1 MEGRQIQGSWP
12 NRIDTIKVRG
22 LNWVTRSRSYCLRYS
37 FILILCGGINLLGGL
52 VRTTSSAF
60 AAPNQT
66 ASART
71 FTPRSIELNEQGVKA
86 AQAGKIMEAEGFFRK
101 ALSSDPYNLTAVF
114 NLAGMYLQ
122 NQKNDSAI
130 ALLEEYYKRIPQDLG
145 IAVRLGDAWFVKK
158 DIKRA
163 RQYYTKAFEQDKSY
177 PGVAQK
183 LATLALLTRDL
194 PTAEKMLELAT
205 QQQPKNFGLLENLSS
220 VYIAMKKPQ
229 KAITVAQQALNA
241 GATSPEVYVTLG
253 TAYESL
259 GQLENALSA
268 FNRAQKLGADDKELP
283 KHIARLEEALE

>member
-1 MEGRQIQGSWP
+1 
-12 NRIDTIKVRG
+12 
-22 LNWVTRSRSYCLRYS
+22 
-37 FILILCGGINLLGGL
+37 